1 MTPWAAAVEPR
12 SGAAQAPRREDYAVT
27 GRRRKH
33 GLAELAGD
41 VVAEVVPEG
50 LWPVLTIGPIGW
62 LIVRLF
68 QRAEAVR

>member
-1 MTPWAAAVEPR
+1 MTPWAVAVEPR
-12 SGAAQAPRREDYAVT
+12 SGAAQAPPREDYAVT

-41 VVAEVVPEG
+41 VVAEVVPGG
-50 LWPVLTIGPIGW
+50 LWPVLLIGLIGW

-68 QRAEAVR
+68 QRAEVVR